1 MIRVLLRHPDGS
13 HEFGDETIL
22 SRWDPAAGVLAWV
35 DIDRHDDASARA
47 LLTGRFGIDA
57 LAVSDALRERH
68 PPKIE
73 WFDNCL
79 FLLVKGFTAETAD
92 INFSVVHISLFVGRG
107 FLLTVHRLASPS
119 VDAILADPA
128 AAAQALGTGPSHLAY
143 RVLRR
148 VVDRYAPVILGL
160 EQRLDALEEEIA
172 ERPGDALL
180 IELQRYV
187 IRLRKLRRTFGY
199 QQACFA
205 ELLHTQSPLLHARA
219 SHEFQDL
226 FEHMERMA
234 SLSTL
239 LQELARD
246 LLEGHISLSGH
257 RLNSIMK
264 ALTIASVIFL
274 PLTFLAGI
282 YGMNFENMPELHA
295 EDGYYLLLGG
305 MGVIAAALLWGFRRA
320 RWL

>member
-1 MIRVLLRHPDGS
+1 MIRVLLHHPDGR
-13 HEFGDETIL
+13 HETGDERL
-22 SRWDPAAGVLAWV
+22 LDGWDPAGGARAWV
-35 DIDRHDDASARA
+35 DIDRHDDEAARA
-47 LLTGRFGIDA
+47 LMTACFGIDP

-73 WFDNCL
+73 WFEDCL
-79 FLLVKGFTAETAD
+79 FLLVKGFTAETSD

-119 VDAILADPA
+119 VDALFADAALAA
-128 AAAQALGTGPSHLAY
+128 EALATGPAHLAY

-148 VVDRYAPVILGL
+148 VVDRYAPVVLGL
-160 EQRLDALEEEIA
+160 EQRLDQLEEEIA
-172 ERPGDALL
+172 ERPGDELL

-205 ELLHTQSPLLHARA
+205 ELRQAQSPLLHARA
-219 SHEFQDL
+219 THEFQDL

-246 LLEGHISLSGH
+246 LMEGHISLSGH

-264 ALTIASVIFL
+264 TLTIASVIFL

-295 EDGYYLLLGG
+295 EDGYHLLLGG
-305 MGVIAAALLWGFRRA
+305 MAAIAALLLWAFRRA

>member
-1 MIRVLLRHPDGS
+1 MIRVLLRNPDGS
-13 HEFGDETIL
+13 HESGDESL
-22 SRWDPAAGVLAWV
+22 LGRWDPASGVLAWV
-35 DIDRHDDASARA
+35 DIDRHDDQAARNLMA
-47 LLTGRFGIDA
+47 GRFGIDP

-79 FLLVKGFTAETAD
+79 FLLVKGFTDETAD

-119 VDAILADPA
+119 VDALFAEPA
-128 AAAQALGTGPSHLAY
+128 AAADALATGTSHLAY

-160 EQRLDALEEEIA
+160 EQRLDELEEEIA
-172 ERPGDALL
+172 GNPGDDLL

-199 QQACFA
+199 QQSCFA
-205 ELLHTQSPLLHARA
+205 ELRQSVSPLLHARA
-219 SHEFQDL
+219 AHEFQDL

-264 ALTIASVIFL
+264 TLTIASVIFL

-305 MGVIAAALLWGFRRA
+305 MTVIAGALMWTFRRA
-320 RWL
+320 RWI

>member
-13 HEFGDETIL
+13 HSAGDERL
-22 SRWDPAAGVLAWV
+22 LEGWHPASGTLAWV
-35 DIDRHDDASARA
+35 DIDRHDEQPARG
-47 LLTGRFGIDA
+47 LMSDVFHIDP
-57 LAVSDALRERH
+57 LAVSDALRDRH

-92 INFSVVHISLFVGRG
+92 INFSVVHISLFVGKG
-107 FLLTVHRLASPS
+107 FLLTVHRLTSPS
-119 VDAILADPA
+119 VDALFAESAVAAEALAA
-128 AAAQALGTGPSHLAY
+128 GPSHLAY

-160 EQRLDALEEEIA
+160 EQRLDELEEEIA
-172 ERPGDALL
+172 GNPDDELL

-199 QQACFA
+199 QQSCFA
-205 ELLHTQSPLLHARA
+205 ELRHADSPLLHARA
-219 SHEFQDL
+219 AHEFQDL
-226 FEHMERMA
+226 YEHMERMA

-264 ALTIASVIFL
+264 TLTIASVIFL

-282 YGMNFENMPELHA
+282 YGMNFENMPELQA
-295 EDGYYLLLGG
+295 QDGYYLLLGG
-305 MGVIAAALLWGFRRA
+305 MGLITALLLWAFRRA

>member
-1 MIRVLLRHPDGS
+1 MIRVVLRDPEGR
-13 HEFGDETIL
+13 HESGDERL
-22 SRWDPAAGVLAWV
+22 LDRWDPTAGVLAWV
-35 DIDRHDDASARA
+35 DIDRHDEQTSRELMAE
-47 LLTGRFGIDA
+47 RFGIDP

-92 INFSVVHISLFVGRG
+92 INFSVVHISLFVGQG

-119 VDAILADPA
+119 IDALLANPPA
-128 AAAQALGTGPSHLAY
+128 AAEALATGPSHLAY

-148 VVDRYAPVILGL
+148 VVDRYSPVVLGL
-160 EQRLDALEEEIA
+160 EQRLDELEEEIA
-172 ERPGDALL
+172 ERPDDALL

-199 QQACFA
+199 QQSCFS
-205 ELLHTQSPLLHARA
+205 ELRHAQSPLLHARA
-219 SHEFQDL
+219 VHEFQDL
-226 FEHMERMA
+226 YEHMERMA

-264 ALTIASVIFL
+264 TLTIASVIFL

-295 EDGYYLLLGG
+295 EDGYHLLLGG
-305 MGVIAAALLWGFRRA
+305 MGAIAVLLLWAFRRA

>member
-1 MIRVLLRHPDGS
+1 MIRVLLRYPDGR
-13 HEFGDETIL
+13 HAFGDEQL
-22 SRWDPAAGVLAWV
+22 LAQWDPAAGVLAWV
-35 DIDRHDDASARA
+35 DIDRHEEQAARD
-47 LLTGRFGIDA
+47 LMGGRFGLDP

-73 WFDNCL
+73 WFDDCL
-79 FLLVKGFTAETAD
+79 FLLVKGFTAETSD
-92 INFSVVHISLFVGRG
+92 INFSVVHISLFVGRN

-119 VDAILADPA
+119 VDALLADPA
-128 AAAQALGTGPSHLAY
+128 SAAQALATGPSHLGY

-160 EQRLDALEEEIA
+160 EQRLDELEEEIA
-172 ERPGDALL
+172 GSPGDALL

-199 QQACFA
+199 QQSCFG
-205 ELLHTQSPLLHARA
+205 ELRQSDSALLHARA
-219 SHEFQDL
+219 KHEFQDL
-226 FEHMERMA
+226 FEHMERMT

-264 ALTIASVIFL
+264 TLTIASVIFL

-282 YGMNFENMPELHA
+282 YGMNFDNMPELHA
-295 EDGYYLLLGG
+295 EEGYYLLLGG
-305 MGVIAAALLWGFRRA
+305 MGAIAALLLWAFRRA

>member
-1 MIRVLLRHPDGS
+1 MIRVLLRNPDGS
-13 HEFGDETIL
+13 HESGDESL
-22 SRWDPAAGVLAWV
+22 LGRWDPASGVLAWV
-35 DIDRHDDASARA
+35 DIDRHDDQAARNLMA
-47 LLTGRFGIDA
+47 GRFGIDP

-119 VDAILADPA
+119 VDALFAEPA
-128 AAAQALGTGPSHLAY
+128 AAADALATGTSHLAY

-160 EQRLDALEEEIA
+160 EQRLDELEEEIA
-172 ERPGDALL
+172 GNPGDDLL

-199 QQACFA
+199 QQSCFA
-205 ELLHTQSPLLHARA
+205 ELRQSVSPLLHARA
-219 SHEFQDL
+219 AHEFQDL

-257 RLNSIMK
+257 RLN
-264 ALTIASVIFL
+264 
-274 PLTFLAGI
+274 
-282 YGMNFENMPELHA
+282 
-295 EDGYYLLLGG
+295 
-305 MGVIAAALLWGFRRA
+305 
-320 RWL
+320 